1 VTDAADPSRYGASA
15 LATPAN
21 AITVARMALAI
32 PFLAFVANG
41 GASYWAVLAWF
52 VLTASDGIDG
62 YLARRHGT
70 TRSGAFLDPLA
81 DKVLVLGAGWSLVL
95 SGTFWWVPVALITV
109 REVGISGFRS
119 WYAHR
124 GIAVPAR
131 RSAKVKT
138 VVQELAIAFALLPPI
153 ADSAEWVHVFALWAA
168 VVLTIGTGISYV
180 TDGARS
186 FSSTG
191 DRRRA

>member
-1 VTDAADPSRYGASA
+1 VSDAADRMRYGASA

-41 GASYWAVLAWF
+41 GASYWAVVAWAVLAG
-52 VLTASDGIDG
+52 SDGIDG
-62 YLARRHGT
+62 HLARKHGT

-81 DKVLVLGAGWSLVL
+81 DKILVLGAAWALVA
-95 SGTFWWVPVALITV
+95 SGTFWWVPVLLITV
-109 REVGISGFRS
+109 REIGISVFRS
-119 WYAHR
+119 WYARH

-131 RSAKVKT
+131 YSAKVKT
-138 VVQELAIAFALLPPI
+138 VVQEFAVAFALLPPV
-153 ADSAEWVHVFALWAA
+153 AEGAEWVHVSVLWAA

-186 FSSTG
+186 LSHTG
-191 DRRRA
+191 DRR

>member
-21 AITVARMALAI
+21 AITIARMALAV

-41 GASYWAVLAWF
+41 GASYWAVLAWA
-52 VLTASDGIDG
+52 VLAGSDGLDG
-62 YLARRHGT
+62 HLARKHGT

-81 DKVLVLGAGWSLVL
+81 DKVLVLGAGWALVI
-95 SGTFWWVPVALITV
+95 SGTFWWLPVLLITV
-109 REVGISGFRS
+109 REIGISAFRS
-119 WYAHR
+119 WYARR

-131 RSAKVKT
+131 YAAKVKT
-138 VVQELAIAFALLPPI
+138 VVQELAIALALLPI
-153 ADSAEWVHVFALWAA
+153 VADQAEWLHVFVLWAA
-168 VVLTIGTGISYV
+168 VVLTIGTGVSYV

-186 FSSTG
+186 FSRTG
-191 DRRRA
+191 ERR

>member
-1 VTDAADPSRYGASA
+1 MTDAADRMRYGASA

-21 AITVARMALAI
+21 AITVARMALAV
-32 PFLAFVANG
+32 PFLGFVASG
-41 GASYWAVLAWF
+41 GASYWAVVAWAVLAG
-52 VLTASDGIDG
+52 SDGIDG
-62 YLARRHGT
+62 HLARKHGT

-81 DKVLVLGAGWSLVL
+81 DKVLVLGAAWALVV
-95 SGTFWWVPVALITV
+95 SGTFWWLPVLLITV
-109 REVGISGFRS
+109 REVGISAFRS
-119 WYAHR
+119 WYARR

-131 RSAKVKT
+131 YSAKVKT
-138 VVQELAIAFALLPPI
+138 VVQELAIALALLPAVNDG
-153 ADSAEWVHVFALWAA
+153 ADGVHVVVLWVA

-191 DRRRA
+191 DRG

>member
-1 VTDAADPSRYGASA
+1 MSDAADRMRYGASA

-41 GASYWAVLAWF
+41 GASYWAVVAWAVLAG
-52 VLTASDGIDG
+52 SDGIDG
-62 YLARRHGT
+62 HLARKHGT

-81 DKVLVLGAGWSLVL
+81 DKILVLGAAWALVA
-95 SGTFWWVPVALITV
+95 SGTFWWVPVLLITV
-109 REVGISGFRS
+109 REIGISVFRS
-119 WYAHR
+119 WYARH

-131 RSAKVKT
+131 YSAKVKT
-138 VVQELAIAFALLPPI
+138 VVQEFAVAFALLPPV
-153 ADSAEWVHVFALWAA
+153 AEGAEWVHVSVLWAA

-186 FSSTG
+186 LSHTG
-191 DRRRA
+191 DRT

>member
-1 VTDAADPSRYGASA
+1 MSDAADRMRYGASA

-21 AITVARMALAI
+21 AITIARMALAI
-32 PFLAFVANG
+32 PFLGFVANG

-52 VLTASDGIDG
+52 VLAGSDGIDG
-62 YLARRHGT
+62 HLARKHGT

-81 DKVLVLGAGWSLVL
+81 DKVLVLGAAWALVV
-95 SGTFWWVPVALITV
+95 SGTFWWLPVLLITV
-109 REVGISGFRS
+109 REIGISVFRS
-119 WYAHR
+119 WYARR

-131 RSAKVKT
+131 YSAKVKT
-138 VVQELAIAFALLPPI
+138 VVQELAIALALLP
-153 ADSAEWVHVFALWAA
+153 AVSDGVEWLHVSVLWAA

-186 FSSTG
+186 FSRTG
-191 DRRRA
+191 DRS

>member
-1 VTDAADPSRYGASA
+1 MTDAADPSRYGASA

-21 AITVARMALAI
+21 ALTIARMALAV
-32 PFLAFVANG
+32 PFLAFVAGG

-62 YLARRHGT
+62 HLARKHGT

-81 DKVLVLGAGWSLVL
+81 DKVLVLGAGWSLVV

-109 REVGISGFRS
+109 REIGISGFRS
-119 WYAHR
+119 WYARH

-131 RSAKVKT
+131 YAAKVKT
-138 VVQELAIAFALLPPI
+138 VVQELAVAFALLPPV
-153 ADSAEWVHVFALWAA
+153 AESAEWVHVVALWVA

-180 TDGARS
+180 TDGHRS
-186 FSSTG
+186 FSHTG
-191 DRRRA
+191 DRTAA

>member
-1 VTDAADPSRYGASA
+1 VSDAADRMRYGASA

-41 GASYWAVLAWF
+41 GASYWAVVAWAVLAG
-52 VLTASDGIDG
+52 SDGIDG
-62 YLARRHGT
+62 HLARKHGT

-81 DKVLVLGAGWSLVL
+81 DKILVLGAAWALVA
-95 SGTFWWVPVALITV
+95 SGTFWWVPVLLITV
-109 REVGISGFRS
+109 REIGISVFRS
-119 WYAHR
+119 WYARH

-131 RSAKVKT
+131 YSAKVKT
-138 VVQELAIAFALLPPI
+138 VVQEFAVAFALLPPV
-153 ADSAEWVHVFALWAA
+153 AEGAEWVHVSALWAA

-186 FSSTG
+186 LSHTG
-191 DRRRA
+191 DRR

>member
-1 VTDAADPSRYGASA
+1 VSDAASRYGASA

-21 AITVARMALAI
+21 AITLTRMALAI
-32 PFLAFVANG
+32 PFLAFVAAG

-62 YLARRHGT
+62 HLARKHGT

-81 DKVLVLGAGWSLVL
+81 DKVLVLGAAWALVV
-95 SGTFWWVPVALITV
+95 SGTFWWLPVLLITA
-109 REVGISGFRS
+109 REIGISAFRS
-119 WYAHR
+119 WYARR

-131 RSAKVKT
+131 YAAKVKT
-138 VVQELAIAFALLPPI
+138 VVQELAVAFALLPPV
-153 ADSAEWVHVFALWAA
+153 AESAEWVHVVVLWTA

-180 TDGARS
+180 TEGHRA
-186 FSSTG
+186 FSRTG
-191 DRRRA
+191 DRG

>member
-1 VTDAADPSRYGASA
+1 MTDAADRMRYGASA

-21 AITVARMALAI
+21 AITIARMALAI

-41 GASYWAVLAWF
+41 GASYWAVVAWIVLAG
-52 VLTASDGIDG
+52 SDGIDG
-62 YLARRHGT
+62 HLARKHGT

-81 DKVLVLGAGWSLVL
+81 DKVLVLGAAWALVV
-95 SGTFWWVPVALITV
+95 SGTFWWVPVLLITV
-109 REVGISGFRS
+109 REIGISVFRS
-119 WYAHR
+119 WYARR

-131 RSAKVKT
+131 YSAKVKT
-138 VVQELAIAFALLPPI
+138 VVQEVAIALALLP
-153 ADSAEWVHVFALWAA
+153 AVSEGAEWLHVSVLWVA

-186 FSSTG
+186 FSRTG
-191 DRRRA
+191 DRA

>member
-1 VTDAADPSRYGASA
+1 MSDAADRMRYGASA

-41 GASYWAVLAWF
+41 GASYWAVVAWAVLAG
-52 VLTASDGIDG
+52 SDGIDG
-62 YLARRHGT
+62 HLARKHGT

-81 DKVLVLGAGWSLVL
+81 DKILVLGAAWALVA
-95 SGTFWWVPVALITV
+95 SGTFWWVPVLLITV
-109 REVGISGFRS
+109 REIGISVFRS
-119 WYAHR
+119 WYARR

-131 RSAKVKT
+131 YSAKVKT
-138 VVQELAIAFALLPPI
+138 VVQEFAVAFALLPPV
-153 ADSAEWVHVFALWAA
+153 AESAEWVHVSVLWAA

-186 FSSTG
+186 LSRTG
-191 DRRRA
+191 DRA